1 MVLSQTQKHR
11 FWRDGSLIVEDAIAP
26 EFFKLQTTAKAAT

>member
-1 MVLSQTQKHR
+1 MMLSQSQKDR

-26 EFFKLQTTAKAAT
+26 EFFRLQVIAKGAM